1 MKIKTLLENIN
12 NIFLLIL
19 NCIKISIVAIIIF
32 FIYNF
37 YSDIMHFFK
46 KETKKNNI
54 PSYKLEDIIIKVDNN
69 FEKNTKSLLQKINER
84 FFTNNKEQIKIIN
97 GSQVTIIID
106 GSLSMQQSNLLLKNA
121 LCKIY
126 IDKIQNENDLNK
138 KRIFEILSHLYCY

>member
-19 NCIKISIVAIIIF
+19 NCIKISIITIIIF

-37 YSDIMHFFK
+37 YSDIIHFFK
-46 KETKKNNI
+46 KETTKNNI
-54 PSYKLEDIIIKVDNN
+54 PSYKLEDIIIKVDSN

-84 FFTNNKEQIKIIN
+84 FFTNDKEQIKVIN

-106 GSLSMQQSNLLLKNA
+106 GSLPIQQSNLLLKNA

>member
-19 NCIKISIVAIIIF
+19 NCIKISIIAVIIF

-37 YSDIMHFFK
+37 YSDIVHFFK
-46 KETKKNNI
+46 KETTKNNI

-84 FFTNNKEQIKIIN
+84 FFTNDKEQIKIIS
-97 GSQVTIIID
+97 GSQVTIIIN
-106 GSLSMQQSNLLLKNA
+106 GLLPIQESNMLLKNA
-121 LCKIY
+121 LCKVY
-126 IDKIQNENDLNK
+126 INKVENENDLNRK
-138 KRIFEILSHLYCY
+138 KVFEILSHLYCY